1 MPSLQELNDAQK
13 WKSPTDGLLQS
24 VGVQAPQPVAQ
35 MRPTP
40 CGVSNLFANA
50 SAEQGGSE
58 GGVEVEVD
66 QRSLHYSGNTVVAS
80 RGGSTVSRES
90 GMILDDG
97 VFGGEEKLETMKN
110 KIKVQ
115 LEGTEDEGT
124 IQLETMMR

>member
-1 MPSLQELNDAQK
+1 MPSLQQLNDVQKRKALAQA
-13 WKSPTDGLLQS
+13 LLQS

-35 MRPTP
+35 MHPTP
-40 CGVSNLFANA
+40 CDVSNLFANA
-50 SAEQGGSE
+50 SAGRDGSE

-110 KIKVQ
+110 KIKMQ